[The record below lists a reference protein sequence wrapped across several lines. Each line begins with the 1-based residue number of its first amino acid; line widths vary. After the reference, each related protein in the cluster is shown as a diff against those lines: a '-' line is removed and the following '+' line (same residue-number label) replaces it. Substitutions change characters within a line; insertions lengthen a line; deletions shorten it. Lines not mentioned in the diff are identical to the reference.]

1 MDQVRLV
8 PERTGFHE
16 KPSMCSTH
24 DSTPTNM
31 GILGDALLGVI
42 QAVRMPSQGR

>member
-1 MDQVRLV
+1 MEQVRLV
-8 PERTGFHE
+8 PERTGFHK
-16 KPSMCSTH
+16 KPPMCSIH

-31 GILGDALLGVI
+31 GMGGGALLGVI